1 MSAPLLEVKN
11 LRKHYPIYG
20 PLGKLFPP
28 KTYMNAVSGL
38 SLQIYPGE
46 TYGLVGESG
55 CGKTTTGRSILG
67 LTKPESGEI
76 WYNGKI

>member
-38 SLQIYPGE
+38 SLQIYP
-46 TYGLVGESG
+46 
-55 CGKTTTGRSILG
+55 SIIPHYR
-67 LTKPESGEI
+67 KD
-76 WYNGKI
+76 